1 MQRIGPRR
9 RIAVSIIASVGAVLV
24 IAVLGVRLRSAD
36 AIRTVDITIDGDE
49 RWWVGVVSESHRLPL
64 GRDSAP
70 FEIDLF
76 GNTAGN
82 QVQPLLLSTKGR
94 YIWSEDPFRLS
105 VRNGSIHVASDLGSL
120 VSGRA
125 GGSLREAALH
135 AGTRFFPPSGK
146 TPDATL
152 FTKPQFNTWIELTY
166 NQNQRDVLAY
176 AHAIVGNG
184 FPPGVLMIDEG
195 WFDSYGVWDFHR
207 GRFPDPNAMVDEL
220 HALGFKLMLWVCP
233 YIRPDG
239 QQFAAML
246 RDRSR
251 VVWLRSAKDP
261 NQPALMQWWNGFSA
275 VADVTSPAGRDWLTR
290 QLQRLTEVYGI
301 DGFKLDGADAELFA
315 QSAMVT
321 GAVAQDASATPNRQT
336 ELFAQIGLAFPL
348 NEYRATW
355 KMGGQPLAQ
364 RLRDKEHT
372 WQDLRKLV
380 PGMINLG
387 LMGYPFSCPDMIGGG
402 EFLSFENLAAV
413 DQELVVRAAQVHAL
427 MPMMQFSV
435 APWRVLTPEHL
446 AIVRRMATLHADH
459 GADIVALAQDSART
473 GEPILRSLEYAYP
486 NQGFGT
492 VVDEFLLGPDI
503 LVAPVVEQGARQRRL
518 LVPPGRWKGD
528 DGVVV
533 TGPSSIEVAAPL
545 DRLPWYRRVQ

>member
-1 MQRIGPRR
+1 
-9 RIAVSIIASVGAVLV
+9 
-24 IAVLGVRLRSAD
+24 VLGARLRSAD
-36 AIRTVDITIDGDE
+36 AIHSLDISIDGDE
-49 RWWVGVVSESHRLPL
+49 RWWVGVVSESDRMPL

-82 QVQPLLLSTKGR
+82 QVQPLLISDRGR

-105 VRNGSIHVASDLGSL
+105 VRDGAIHVASDHGQF
-120 VSGRA
+120 VSGRE
-125 GGSLREAALH
+125 GTSLGDAARYTGH
-135 AGTRFFPPSGK
+135 RFFPASGK
-146 TPDATL
+146 APDAAL

-166 NQNQRDVLAY
+166 NQNQKDVLAY
-176 AHAIVGNG
+176 AHAIVDNG
-184 FPPGVLMIDEG
+184 FAPGVLMIDEG

-207 GRFPDPNAMVDEL
+207 GRFPDPKAMVDEL
-220 HALGFKLMLWVCP
+220 HGMGFKLMLWVCP

-246 RDRSR
+246 RDRR
-251 VVWLRSAKDP
+251 NVVWLRSAKDP
-261 NQPALMQWWNGFSA
+261 SVPALMQWWNGFSA
-275 VADVTSPAGRDWLTR
+275 VADVTSLVGREFLTT

-301 DGFKLDGADAELFA
+301 DGFKLDGGDAELFA

-372 WQDLRKLV
+372 WEDLRKLV

-435 APWRVLTPEHL
+435 APWRVLTHENL
-446 AIVRRMATLHADH
+446 AIVRRMAALHTEH
-459 GADIVALAQDSART
+459 GDEIVALARESART
-473 GEPILRSLEYAYP
+473 GEPILRSLDYAYGQ
-486 NQGFGT
+486 QGYAH

-503 LVAPVVEQGARQRRL
+503 LVAPVVEKGARQRQVL
-518 LVPPGRWKGD
+518 IPPGRWKGD

-533 TGPSSIEVAAPL
+533 AGPASIAVAAPL
-545 DRLPWYRRVQ
+545 ERLPWYRRMR

>member
-1 MQRIGPRR
+1 MQRIGPGR

-24 IAVLGVRLRSAD
+24 IAVLGARLRSAD
-36 AIRTVDITIDGDE
+36 PIRTVDITIDGDE

-94 YIWSEDPFRLS
+94 YLWSEDPFRLS
-105 VRNGSIHVASDLGSL
+105 VRNGSIHVASDLGPL

-146 TPDATL
+146 TPDAAL

-207 GRFPDPNAMVDEL
+207 GRFPDPKAMVDEL

-315 QSAMVT
+315 Q
-321 GAVAQDASATPNRQT
+321 
-336 ELFAQIGLAFPL
+336 IGLAFPL

-402 EFLSFENLAAV
+402 EFLSFENLPAV

-459 GADIVALAQDSART
+459 GADIVALAHDSART
-473 GEPILRSLEYAYP
+473 GEPILRSLEYSYP

>member
-1 MQRIGPRR
+1 M
-9 RIAVSIIASVGAVLV
+9 L
-24 IAVLGVRLRSAD
+24 
-36 AIRTVDITIDGDE
+36 DITIDGDE

-64 GRDSAP
+64 GRDSEP

-82 QVQPLLLSTKGR
+82 QVQPLLVSTKGR
-94 YIWSEDPFRLS
+94 YIWSDDPFRLS
-105 VRNGSIHVASDLGSL
+105 VRDGSIHVDSDRGQL

-125 GGSLREAALH
+125 GGSLREATLY

-146 TPDATL
+146 TPDAAL
-152 FTKPQFNTWIELTY
+152 FAKPQFNTWIELTY

-176 AHAIVGNG
+176 AHAIVDNG

-207 GRFPDPNAMVDEL
+207 GRFPDPKGMVDEL
-220 HALGFKLMLWVCP
+220 HAMGFKLMLWVCP

-246 RDRSR
+246 RDHSR
-251 VVWLRSAKDP
+251 TVWLRSAKDP

-275 VADVTSPAGRDWLTR
+275 VADVTSPVGREWLTS

-301 DGFKLDGADAELFA
+301 DGFKMDGADAELFA

-321 GAVAQDASATPNRQT
+321 GAVPQDASATPNRQT

-372 WQDLRKLV
+372 WEDLRKLV

-435 APWRVLTPEHL
+435 APWRVLTPEPL
-446 AIVRRMATLHADH
+446 AIVRRMATLHAEH
-459 GADIVALAQDSART
+459 GHEILTLARESAHT

-486 NQGFGT
+486 NQGYER

-503 LVAPVVEQGARQRRL
+503 LVAPVVEQGAHQRRL
-518 LVPPGRWKGD
+518 FIPPGRWKGD

-533 TGPSSIEVAAPL
+533 AGPAAIEVTAPL
-545 DRLPWYRRVQ
+545 DRLPWYRRMQ